1 MLEKKLG
8 LVGYTARYFLSFA
21 RGLEAAGFEVYWIV
35 ALRSDALRLRRQ
47 GIPPHRILD
56 TSPAAY
62 ERLTPEQCA
71 ETLAT
76 LEQLDGPRVRDV
88 ILMDRMLRRRPH
100 DFALRYLA
108 GVAKMVGQFLEQQD
122 IRVISS
128 GRDTALQMI
137 TMLVCRRNGRLWVV
151 PTRTRLPRDRYGFMT
166 THECSTYVRLHE
178 VTEAHRSA
186 ARQCLEDFRG
196 RRLVPAARFSARGFG
211 DVLRR
216 VPMHLRLFGWALAD
230 AVYDR
235 GNAFSRYTLP
245 DLVRMW
251 LRRRRN
257 LIGLKVTRPYD
268 AIGTRPYLLYALHT
282 QPESSIDVAGS
293 FFADQLALVGQIARA
308 TPVTHDLFVKA
319 HPSDIDGKPG
329 SFYRALRRIPG
340 VRLIHPLVDSRELL
354 SRASLVLTVTG
365 TIAYEAGL
373 LGIPAVTFAPL
384 YFNALPSVRHCDSP
398 RELPA
403 LINSLL
409 QMPRPPGDDRPIIDF
424 LAQLYADSV
433 PGEFNRIE
441 VPLTHED
448 LGTLCSVYEHLLSM
462 RFDAMEEGDALVG
475 RR

>member
-1 MLEKKLG
+1 
-8 LVGYTARYFLSFA
+8 
-21 RGLEAAGFEVYWIV
+21 
-35 ALRSDALRLRRQ
+35 
-47 GIPPHRILD
+47 
-56 TSPAAY
+56 
-62 ERLTPEQCA
+62 
-71 ETLAT
+71 
-76 LEQLDGPRVRDV
+76 
-88 ILMDRMLRRRPH
+88 
-100 DFALRYLA
+100 
-108 GVAKMVGQFLEQQD
+108 
-122 IRVISS
+122 
-128 GRDTALQMI
+128 
-137 TMLVCRRNGRLWVV
+137 
-151 PTRTRLPRDRYGFMT
+151 
-166 THECSTYVRLHE
+166 
-178 VTEAHRSA
+178 
-186 ARQCLEDFRG
+186 
-196 RRLVPAARFSARGFG
+196 
-211 DVLRR
+211 
-216 VPMHLRLFGWALAD
+216 
-230 AVYDR
+230 
-235 GNAFSRYTLP
+235 
-245 DLVRMW
+245 VRMW